1 MKRQA
6 CNNQPSIFSS
16 QPSQS
21 DPVRR
26 RTDSP
31 WRESRIWYPRYP
43 RNPRNPRFSLSTI
56 NSQPLTLI
64 NVRLG
69 ELESVL
75 DQFDAWLG
83 STFDDNFHGIE
94 TKRNLRIIQH
104 AQPVES
110 AARDASLLIVPDCF
124 E

>member
-1 MKRQA
+1 MVGRLSVMGIRPTLS
-6 CNNQPSIFSS
+6 CLTIIFC
-16 QPSQS
+16 
-21 DPVRR
+21 
-26 RTDSP
+26 SP
-31 WRESRIWYPRYP
+31 LSHPRYQ
-43 RNPRNPRFSLSTI
+43 RNPRFKTSVAAETRWAIRGSVYQPSTLSH
-56 NSQPLTLI
+56 LTLV

-104 AQPVES
+104 AQPGES
-110 AARDASLLIVPDCF
+110 AARDASPLIVPD
-124 E
+124 

>member
-1 MKRQA
+1 SVAAETRWA
-6 CNNQPSIFSS
+6 IRGSVYQPS
-16 QPSQS
+16 
-21 DPVRR
+21 
-26 RTDSP
+26 T
-31 WRESRIWYPRYP
+31 
-43 RNPRNPRFSLSTI
+43 LSH
-56 NSQPLTLI
+56 LTLV

-104 AQPVES
+104 AQPGES
-110 AARDASLLIVPDCF
+110 AARDASPLIVPDCF
-124 E
+124 EGPAKILAATSFHFHEDERVVVATA